1 MGVSEAID
9 IALRA
14 LLNPGDKV
22 LYHEP
27 CYVSY
32 APSIS
37 LAFGEAIPVATNP
50 EDSFTLDP
58 DAFEQAWQPG
68 CKVLMLNFPTNP
80 TGGTADREKL
90 EKLAKFAV
98 EKDLI
103 VISDEIYAELTY
115 EGEHLSIAALP
126 GMQERTIFLH
136 GFSKAF
142 AMTGFRVGFA
152 CGPDWLIE
160 AMMKIHQ
167 YCMMCAPILSQEA
180 AIEALRNGADDVARM
195 KDQYAKRRDFVVR
208 RFNEMGLE
216 CHLPRGSFY
225 AFPAVSKSTGLD
237 EVEFCHRLLREA
249 EVAVVPGTAFGP
261 HGKGH
266 VRASFSTSYEK
277 LVEATDRMARFVDQ
291 VQKDSQSIPAL
302 GRICTCSI
310 LLVNPSIAIVGRPNV
325 GKSRLFNRLAG
336 KRISIVHDRPGVT
349 RDVVVAD
356 SPEGYVLMDTGGIG
370 MLPEMTPAEI
380 QDATEDQA
388 QFAIQ
393 AADLLYLLSMAG
405 RGHYHSIKL
414 SPRNSAKWGSSPF

>member
-1 MGVSEAID
+1 MNPESYVANHVKGLPRSGIRDFFAIVSEMPQAISLGIGEPDFVTPWKIREASIFALEKGKTSYTDNRGLLSLRKEISRYVSSFFGPEYDPSSEILVTVGVSEAID
-9 IALRA
+9 VALRS

-32 APSIS
+32 APSVT
-37 LAFGEAIPVATNP
+37 LAFGEAIPVATSP
-50 EDSFTLDP
+50 ENSFALDP

-80 TGGTADREKL
+80 TGGTADLEKL
-90 EKLAKFAV
+90 ERLAKFAV

-115 EGEHLSIAALP
+115 EGKHVSLASLP
-126 GMQERTIFLH
+126 GMKERTLLLH

-152 CGPDWLIE
+152 CGPDWLID

-180 AIEALRNGADDVARM
+180 AIEALARGSDEVERM
-195 KDQYAKRRDFVVR
+195 KEQYFRRRNFVVR
-208 RFNEMGLE
+208 RFNEMGLP

-225 AFPAVSKSTGLD
+225 AFPSVENTGLN
-237 EVEFCHRLLREA
+237 EVDFCHRLLREK

-261 HGKGH
+261 HGQNH

-277 LVEATDRMARFVDQ
+277 LVEATDRME
-291 VQKDSQSIPAL
+291 
-302 GRICTCSI
+302 
-310 LLVNPSIAIVGRPNV
+310 
-325 GKSRLFNRLAG
+325 LFLEAVASES
-336 KRISIVHDRPGVT
+336 KQ
-349 RDVVVAD
+349 RDV
-356 SPEGYVLMDTGGIG
+356 G
-370 MLPEMTPAEI
+370 
-380 QDATEDQA
+380 
-388 QFAIQ
+388 
-393 AADLLYLLSMAG
+393 
-405 RGHYHSIKL
+405 
-414 SPRNSAKWGSSPF
+414 

>member
-1 MGVSEAID
+1 MNPESYVANHVKGLPRSGIRDFFAIVSEMPQAISLGIGEPDFVTPWKIREASIFALEKGKTSYTDNRGLLSLRKEISRYVSSFFGPEYDPSGEILVTVGVSEAID
-9 IALRA
+9 VALRS

-32 APSIS
+32 APSVT
-37 LAFGEAIPVATNP
+37 LAFGEAIPVATSP
-50 EDSFTLDP
+50 ENSFALDP

-80 TGGTADREKL
+80 TGGTADLEKL
-90 EKLAKFAV
+90 ERLAKFAV

-115 EGEHLSIAALP
+115 EGKHVSLASLP
-126 GMQERTIFLH
+126 GMEERTLLLH

-152 CGPDWLIE
+152 CGPDWLID

-180 AIEALRNGADDVARM
+180 AIEALARGSDEVERM
-195 KDQYAKRRDFVVR
+195 KEQYFRRRNFVVR
-208 RFNEMGLE
+208 RFNEMGLP

-225 AFPAVSKSTGLD
+225 AFPSVENTGLN
-237 EVEFCHRLLREA
+237 EVDFCHRLLREK

-261 HGKGH
+261 HGQNH

-277 LVEATDRMARFVDQ
+277 LVEATDRME
-291 VQKDSQSIPAL
+291 
-302 GRICTCSI
+302 
-310 LLVNPSIAIVGRPNV
+310 
-325 GKSRLFNRLAG
+325 LFLEAVASES
-336 KRISIVHDRPGVT
+336 KQ
-349 RDVVVAD
+349 RDV
-356 SPEGYVLMDTGGIG
+356 G
-370 MLPEMTPAEI
+370 
-380 QDATEDQA
+380 
-388 QFAIQ
+388 
-393 AADLLYLLSMAG
+393 
-405 RGHYHSIKL
+405 
-414 SPRNSAKWGSSPF
+414 